1 MPLTHYLQVLQGKG
15 YLYGTDWLPHDA
27 RAKSLATGRSVEEI
41 MLGVGRKVSITPNL
55 SIFDGINAART
66 IFNRCYFDKNK
77 CAEGLQSLRH
87 YRYELDP
94 ETKQLSGRPLH
105 DVHSHAAHAFRYFS
119 LSIADDAPSVSAR
132 GVRMVG
138 WRA

>member
-1 MPLTHYLQVLQGKG
+1 
-15 YLYGTDWLPHDA
+15 
-27 RAKSLATGRSVEEI
+27 

-105 DVHSHAAHAFRYFS
+105 DVHSHAADAFRYFS